1 VFSQN
6 FIEMELR
13 KCCNHPFLLRGVDE
27 REVGNMTS
35 LAQRREHLIRCS
47 GKMVFLDKLLTKL
60 KSQGKKVRGPPVRSP
75 LTHAVLFAAEVI
87 ASVVVGA
94 SVTKLFSLFFH
105 RSHSISIT

>member
-1 VFSQN
+1 MFSQN

-60 KSQGKKVRGPPVRSP
+60 KSQGKKVRGPPVCSP
-75 LTHAVLFAAEVI
+75 
-87 ASVVVGA
+87 SPMQCP
-94 SVTKLFSLFFH
+94 SLLK
-105 RSHSISIT
+105 

>member
-1 VFSQN
+1 LSNAPRRVFTPHPAHLHQN

-27 REVGNMTS
+27 REVGNMTT

-60 KSQGKKVRGPPVRSP
+60 KSQGKKVRVRPAHCCYGLAYLLDSW
-75 LTHAVLFAAEVI
+75 
-87 ASVVVGA
+87 
-94 SVTKLFSLFFH
+94 
-105 RSHSISIT
+105 